1 MSNINDEMKTAAN
14 HTIKAAKEKFGQELD
29 FSEQSIIKLD
39 YLLEQAYQSLSSRVK
54 DEKTSNSISR
64 TANAWGSYLGEYM
77 CLKWGGKWV
86 QRGSERMLHIK
97 NFEFSPIGFVY
108 QKITSHPEYSAKNY
122 LAEIERKVL
131 PPPIVP
137 PQSNVNPAEISSS
150 QPLNNSNSLNNAK
163 GNSNEAILTILGF
176 VGFFVLSYFIG
187 FSGSTDGTSNICS
200 GMICLGTIVGL
211 FALYQGSQHRSK
223 VVNTAIQEQKQTSSN
238 SGESLSSNQ
247 SSIVSCRICQHTVSR
262 TAPSCPNCGE
272 LYPGLISKCP
282 NCNSKNIRITPK
294 GFSVGK
300 AAAGAVIAGPVG
312 VAGGLHGRKDLELK
326 CSNCQL
332 NMTIKHDEIN

>member
-1 MSNINDEMKTAAN
+1 MRDNFQYDPN
-14 HTIKAAKEKFGQELD
+14 AKPPA
-29 FSEQSIIKLD
+29 QSF
-39 YLLEQAYQSLSSRVK
+39 
-54 DEKTSNSISR
+54 N
-64 TANAWGSYLGEYM
+64 
-77 CLKWGGKWV
+77 
-86 QRGSERMLHIK
+86 
-97 NFEFSPIGFVY
+97 
-108 QKITSHPEYSAKNY
+108 
-122 LAEIERKVL
+122 
-131 PPPIVP
+131 
-137 PQSNVNPAEISSS
+137 NV
-150 QPLNNSNSLNNAK
+150 K
-163 GNSNEAILTILGF
+163 GNSNEVILTILGV
-176 VGFFVLSYFIG
+176 VGFFVFSYVIG
-187 FSGSTDGTSNICS
+187 FMGSDDGTSNICS

-223 VVNTAIQEQKQTSSN
+223 VINTAIQEQKQTTSN
-238 SGESLSSNQ
+238 SSESLSSNQ
-247 SSIVSCRICQHTVSR
+247 SSIASCRICQHTVSR